1 MDVEQQFVESSTC
14 HGLFRITNKQYHIV
28 RRGLWFLVV
37 VGCLGFMAY
46 QLFES
51 FSAFLKFQL
60 KTSINVEIHQQLELP
75 AITICNTNL
84 FMKSQLEA
92 VDEELLFKVNSNFQT
107 EAFAFVKNQIGLTY
121 DTDTM
126 WKKFIEKKD
135 DYWNLSKKYQAI
147 EEEILQNYS
156 GMLHK

>member
-14 HGLFRITNKQYHIV
+14 HGLFRITNKKYHIV

-37 VGCLGFMAY
+37 VGCLGFLAY

-51 FSAFLKFQL
+51 VSTFLKFQM
-60 KTSINVEIHQQLELP
+60 KTSITIETHNQLELP

-92 VDEELLFKVNSNFQT
+92 LDEES
-107 EAFAFVKNQIGLTY
+107 
-121 DTDTM
+121 
-126 WKKFIEKKD
+126 
-135 DYWNLSKKYQAI
+135 
-147 EEEILQNYS
+147 
-156 GMLHK
+156 